1 MSLFWWQEPCQSLDH
16 IALRKVTENQR
27 RQLKP
32 VRALGRLEPFLVQLA
47 AQQGRES
54 PQLSRLGCHLFIA
67 DHGVA
72 EIGVSAAPRAVTSM
86 MLGSMASGVTSLSI
100 LARRLGATLEI
111 IDLGTVRPVA
121 SLPGVR
127 HVKLGPGTKNFLTHD
142 AMTPAQCLVA
152 LETGRDAAG
161 RALAANLDL
170 FIGGTLGVGSSTSA
184 SALACALLGCPTEL
198 MVGPGSGLDAA
209 GVARKRTLI
218 EAALE
223 RHAGVQDSPLGL
235 LQSLG
240 GFEIAALTGA
250 YLGCA
255 QQGVP
260 VLVDGFVSTVAALL
274 ATRLN
279 PRCRPWLLFSHCSAE
294 PGHYWLL
301 DALKAEPLLQ
311 LDLKL
316 GDGSGAALA
325 VPMLQAACAL
335 HAELGSL
342 DEGLRHMAPR
352 DEPSTGGKRRSL

>member
-16 IALRKVTENQR
+16 IALRKATERQR

-32 VRALGRLEPFLVQLA
+32 ARALGRLEPFLVQLA
-47 AQQGRES
+47 AQQGREK
-54 PQLSRLGCHLFIA
+54 PQLSRLGCSLFVA

-72 EIGVSAAPRAVTSM
+72 EVGVSAVPRAVTGM
-86 MLGSMASGVTSLSI
+86 MVGNVAEGLSVLSI
-100 LARRLGATLEI
+100 LARRLGATLEV
-111 IDLGTVRPVA
+111 IDLGTARPIDNV
-121 SLPGVR
+121 PGVR
-127 HVKLGPGTKNFLTHD
+127 HVGLGPGTRNFLCED
-142 AMTPAQCLVA
+142 AMTPAQCMIA
-152 LETGRDAAG
+152 LETGREAAA

-170 FIGGTLGVGSSTSA
+170 FIGGTLGVGSSASA
-184 SALACALLGCPTEL
+184 SALACALLGCPAEL
-198 MVGPGSGLDAA
+198 LVGPGSGLDAA
-209 GVARKRTLI
+209 GVARKRTLV

-223 RHAGVQDSPLGL
+223 RHLAVLDNPLGL

-255 QQGVP
+255 QLGVP
-260 VLVDGFVSTVAALL
+260 VLVDGFVSTVCALL

-279 PRCRPWLLFSHCSAE
+279 PRCRPWLLFSHCTSE

-311 LDLKL
+311 LDLLL

-325 VPMLQAACAL
+325 VPMLQAACDL
-335 HAELGSL
+335 HAELATL
-342 DEGLRHMAPR
+342 DEGFRHY
-352 DEPSTGGKRRSL
+352 PSEASDAASRAVNG

>member
-16 IALRKVTENQR
+16 VALRKAAERQQ

-32 VRALGRLEPFLVQLA
+32 VRALGRLEPFLIQLA
-47 AQQGRES
+47 AQQGREK
-54 PQLSRLGCHLFIA
+54 PALSRLGCHLFIA

-72 EIGVSAAPRAVTSM
+72 EIGVSVVPRAVTGM
-86 MLGSMASGVTSLSI
+86 MLGSVAEGVSTLSI
-100 LARRLGATLEI
+100 LARRLGASLDI
-111 IDLGTVRPVA
+111 IDLGTVRPA
-121 SLPGVR
+121 ADLPGVR
-127 HVKLGPGTKNFLTHD
+127 HVGLGAGTRNFLTED

-152 LETGRDAAG
+152 LEAGREAAG
-161 RALAANLDL
+161 RALSANLDL
-170 FIGGTLGVGSSTSA
+170 FIGGTLGVGSSASA
-184 SALACALLGCPTEL
+184 SALACGLLGCPAEL
-198 MVGPGSGLDAA
+198 MVGPGCGLDAA

-218 EAALE
+218 DAALE
-223 RHAGVQDSPLGL
+223 RHQAVLDNPLGL

-250 YLGCA
+250 YLSCA
-255 QQGVP
+255 QLGVP

-279 PRCRPWLLFSHCSAE
+279 PRCRPWLLFSHCTAE

-311 LDLKL
+311 LDLLL

-325 VPMLQAACAL
+325 IPMLQAACEL
-335 HAELGSL
+335 HAELGTV
-342 DEGLRHMAPR
+342 DDGLKHMVMPEESVPLHR
-352 DEPSTGGKRRSL
+352 VGS

>member
-16 IALRKVTENQR
+16 VALRKATERQR

-47 AQQGRES
+47 AQQGRET

-67 DHGVA
+67 DHGIA
-72 EIGVSAAPRAVTSM
+72 EIGVSAAPRALTSM
-86 MLGSMASGVTSLSI
+86 MLGNVAGGVSALSI
-100 LARRLGATLEI
+100 LARRLGASLDI
-111 IDLGTVRPVA
+111 VDLGTVRPIGD
-121 SLPGVR
+121 LPGVR
-127 HVKLGPGTKNFLTHD
+127 HVRLGAGTQNFLTDD
-142 AMTPAQCLVA
+142 AMTPAQCMVA
-152 LETGRDAAG
+152 LETGREAAN
-161 RALAANLDL
+161 RALAAHLDL

-184 SALACALLGCPTEL
+184 SALACALLGCPAEL
-198 MVGPGSGLDAA
+198 MVGPGCGLDAA

-223 RHAGVQDSPLGL
+223 RHAGVLDNPVGL

-255 QQGVP
+255 QWGVP

-274 ATRLN
+274 ATKLHS
-279 PRCRPWLLFSHCSAE
+279 RCRPWLLFSHCTAE

-311 LDLKL
+311 LDLAL

-325 VPMLQAACAL
+325 IPMLQAACAL
-335 HAELGSL
+335 HAELASL
-342 DEGLRHMAPR
+342 DEGLKQMTEPDDAPAAER
-352 DEPSTGGKRRSL
+352 LSG

>member
-16 IALRKVTENQR
+16 VALRKATERQR

-32 VRALGRLEPFLVQLA
+32 ARALGRLEPFMAQLA
-47 AQQGRES
+47 AQQGRET
-54 PQLSRLGCHLFIA
+54 PQLSRLGCFLFIA

-72 EIGVSAAPRAVTSM
+72 EVGVSAAPRAVTGM
-86 MLGSMASGVTSLSI
+86 MLGSMAGGVSSLSI
-100 LARRLGATLEI
+100 LARRLGATLDI
-111 IDLGTVRPVA
+111 IDLGTARPVA
-121 SLPGVR
+121 DLPGVR
-127 HVKLGPGTKNFLTHD
+127 HVRLGAGTDNFLTHD
-142 AMTPAQCLVA
+142 AMTPAQCMVA
-152 LETGRDAAG
+152 LETGREAAG

-184 SALACALLGCPTEL
+184 SALACALLSCPAEL
-198 MVGPGSGLDAA
+198 MVGPGSGLDAV
-209 GVARKRTLI
+209 GVTRKRTLI

-223 RHAGVQDSPLGL
+223 RHASVLDNPLGM

-240 GFEIAALTGA
+240 GFEIAALAGA

-274 ATRLN
+274 ATRFN
-279 PRCRPWLLFSHCSAE
+279 SRCRPWLLFSHCTAE

-311 LDLKL
+311 LDLLL

-335 HAELGSL
+335 HAELATL
-342 DEGLRHMAPR
+342 DDGLRHMAEP
-352 DEPSTGGKRRSL
+352 DEPSGAERLSV